1 MIPLLVEGCADHEM
15 RMLAQAM
22 SSMDARIAAL
32 RQAMEDAE
40 TTRAAT
46 TLRLTA
52 LILRRELEE
61 AERAETGALLGAA
74 GTGGGGHRGL
84 FSEGDSYVNPPL
96 RGEVAREAR
105 RRGDALSG

>member
-1 MIPLLVEGCADHEM
+1 MMPLLVEGCADHEM

-40 TTRAAT
+40 STRAAT
-46 TLRLTA
+46 TRRLTA

-61 AERAETGALLGAA
+61 AERAAA
-74 GTGGGGHRGL
+74 AD
-84 FSEGDSYVNPPL
+84 E
-96 RGEVAREAR
+96 EEREADR
-105 RRGDALSG
+105 REDEEYGWE